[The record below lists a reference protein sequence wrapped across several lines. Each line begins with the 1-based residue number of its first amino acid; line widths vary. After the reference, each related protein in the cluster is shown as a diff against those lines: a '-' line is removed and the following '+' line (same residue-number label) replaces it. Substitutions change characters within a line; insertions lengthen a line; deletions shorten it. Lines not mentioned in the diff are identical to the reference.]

1 MNEPREGSNEL
12 SRKLVQLRPLISTQ
26 KIMSSTHDFPMSLTQ
41 FSFSSAFALGFLG
54 LAFHRTHL
62 LSALLCLEG
71 IMLSL
76 YIAFSLWAL
85 ELGSMNFSTAPLLL
99 LAFSAC
105 EASAGLALLV
115 ATSRTHGT
123 DHLHSLNLLGC

>member
-1 MNEPREGSNEL
+1 MTP
-12 SRKLVQLRPLISTQ
+12 VHFT
-26 KIMSSTHDFPMSLTQ
+26 
-41 FSFSSAFALGFLG
+41 FSSAFILGLSG

-71 IMLSL
+71 MMLSL
-76 YIAFSLWAL
+76 FIALSLWTL
-85 ELGSMNFSTAPLLL
+85 QLNSTNFSAAPMLL

-123 DHLHSLNLLGC
+123 DRLQSLNLLQC

>member
-1 MNEPREGSNEL
+1 MT
-12 SRKLVQLRPLISTQ
+12 PL
-26 KIMSSTHDFPMSLTQ
+26 H
-41 FSFSSAFALGFLG
+41 FSFTSTFMLGLMG

-71 IMLSL
+71 MMLSL
-76 YIAFSLWAL
+76 YIALSLWSLQL
-85 ELGSMNFSTAPLLL
+85 EITMFSAAPMLL

-115 ATSRTHGT
+115 ATARTHGT
-123 DHLHSLNLLGC
+123 DHLQNLNLLQC

>member
-1 MNEPREGSNEL
+1 MTP
-12 SRKLVQLRPLISTQ
+12 V
-26 KIMSSTHDFPMSLTQ
+26 H
-41 FSFSSAFALGFLG
+41 FSFSSAFMLGLMG

-71 IMLSL
+71 MMLSL
-76 YIAFSLWAL
+76 FIALALWTMQL
-85 ELGSMNFSTAPLLL
+85 ESTVFSTAPMLL

-115 ATSRTHGT
+115 ATARTHGT
-123 DHLHSLNLLGC
+123 DRLQNLNLLQC

>member
-1 MNEPREGSNEL
+1 MTPTHFTF
-12 SRKLVQLRPLISTQ
+12 STAF
-26 KIMSSTHDFPMSLTQ
+26 MLGLT
-41 FSFSSAFALGFLG
+41 G

-71 IMLSL
+71 MMLSL
-76 YIAFSLWAL
+76 FLALSLWSL
-85 ELGSMNFSTAPLLL
+85 ELSSANFSASPLLL

-115 ATSRTHGT
+115 ATARTHGT
-123 DHLHSLNLLGC
+123 DKLQNLNLLQC

>member
-1 MNEPREGSNEL
+1 MTP
-12 SRKLVQLRPLISTQ
+12 
-26 KIMSSTHDFPMSLTQ
+26 THFA
-41 FSFSSAFALGFLG
+41 FSSAFILGLTG

-71 IMLSL
+71 MMLSL
-76 YIAFSLWAL
+76 FIALSLWSL
-85 ELGSMNFSTAPLLL
+85 QLNSTNFSAAPMLL

-123 DHLHSLNLLGC
+123 DRLQSLNLLQC

>member
-1 MNEPREGSNEL
+1 MPLALL
-12 SRKLVQLRPLISTQ
+12 SVI
-26 KIMSSTHDFPMSLTQ
+26 
-41 FSFSSAFALGFLG
+41 LGFFLGLTG

-71 IMLSL
+71 MMLSL
-76 YIAFSLWAL
+76 FLGLSLWTL
-85 ELGSMNFSTAPLLL
+85 ELAATSFAASPLLL

-115 ATSRTHGT
+115 ATTRTHGS
-123 DHLHSLNLLGC
+123 DRLQNMNLLQC

>member
-1 MNEPREGSNEL
+1 MTPTHFT
-12 SRKLVQLRPLISTQ
+12 ISCT
-26 KIMSSTHDFPMSLTQ
+26 FL
-41 FSFSSAFALGFLG
+41 LGMMG

-71 IMLSL
+71 MMLAL
-76 YIAFSLWAL
+76 FIALSLWAL
-85 ELGSMNFSTAPLLL
+85 QLDATGYSTAPMIM

-115 ATSRTHGT
+115 ATARTHGS
-123 DHLHSLNLLGC
+123 DHLQTLNLLQC